1 MPQATSFRC
10 ALDIG
15 VKPLWEGHS
24 EIAKTSGLKQNMPQA
39 TSSQLLIEFYW
50 GRTPSY
56 CMNFSLSHI
65 KAVENILSNCRN
77 GINKF

>member
-15 VKPLWEGHS
+15 FKPLWEGRS

-39 TSSQLLIEFYW
+39 TSSQLLSFI
-50 GRTPSY
+50 G
-56 CMNFSLSHI
+56 
-65 KAVENILSNCRN
+65 VEHQVIA
-77 GINKF
+77 